1 MEINETI
8 SQFPAIMDVL
18 FFCIGAC
25 VGSFLN
31 VCILRIPKGESIIS
45 PPSHCACGKPIKWF
59 DNLPI
64 IGWLLLRGKARCCG
78 SRISF
83 RYPFVETLTAC
94 VFLALWTILPTEQAI
109 GGMVF
114 ASIMIFCT
122 FVDIDTMTL
131 PDFATVGGAI
141 VGFVISITMPQLQN
155 AEIADA
161 PFAAS
166 IMAGVIKSAVGI
178 IVGSGVLYWLRLLGE
193 CVFRK
198 EAMGEGDVILVGCI
212 GAFCGWQGAVF
223 AIFGGSIIG
232 AFSMLPIVA
241 TRKIVNK
248 KPSKKSRKSVNSD
261 EIPEPL
267 AIPYG
272 PWLALGGMLYFVILR
287 DWVDAYFSN
296 IAALLFGI

>member
-1 MEINETI
+1 MDASETLAR
-8 SQFPAIMDVL
+8 FPIIMDTL

-31 VCILRIPKGESIIS
+31 VCILRIPKGESIVR

-59 DNLPI
+59 DNIPI
-64 IGWLLLRGKARCCG
+64 LGWILLRGKARCCG
-78 SRISF
+78 ARISF
-83 RYPFVETLTAC
+83 RYPFVETLTALT
-94 VFLALWTILPTEQAI
+94 FLAMWLVLPHEQAVC
-109 GGMVF
+109 GMVF

-141 VGFVISITMPQLQN
+141 VGFAISLAIPQLHN
-155 AEIADA
+155 AEIANA
-161 PFAAS
+161 PLAAS
-166 IMAGVIKSAVGI
+166 IVASGIKSVAGI
-178 IVGSGVLYWLRLLGE
+178 IVGTGVLYWFRLLAE
-193 CVFRK
+193 YAFHK
-198 EAMGEGDVILVGCI
+198 EAMGEGDVILIGCI
-212 GAFCGWQGAVF
+212 GAFCGWQGALF

-241 TRKIVNK
+241 TKKI
-248 KPSKKSRKSVNSD
+248 SQKKSKPKKNKID
-261 EIPEPL
+261 EDIDPL

-272 PWLALGGMLYFVILR
+272 PWLAVGGMLYFLFLR

-296 IAALLFGI
+296 IAAVFFGA

>member
-1 MEINETI
+1 MDASETLARFPIIME
-8 SQFPAIMDVL
+8 AL

-31 VCILRIPKGESIIS
+31 VCILRIPKGESIVR

-59 DNLPI
+59 DNIPI
-64 IGWLLLRGKARCCG
+64 LGWILLRGKARCCG
-78 SRISF
+78 ARISF
-83 RYPFVETLTAC
+83 RYPFVEALTA
-94 VFLALWTILPTEQAI
+94 VTFLIMWLVLPPEQAVC
-109 GGMVF
+109 GMVF

-141 VGFVISITMPQLQN
+141 IGFVVSLAIPQLHN
-155 AEIADA
+155 AEIANA
-161 PFAAS
+161 PQVAS
-166 IMAGVIKSAVGI
+166 IVASGIKSVAGI
-178 IVGSGVLYWLRLLGE
+178 IVGTGVLYWLRLLGE
-193 CVFRK
+193 YTFKK

-212 GAFCGWQGAVF
+212 GAFCGWQGALF

-241 TRKIVNK
+241 TKKISQKKLKRKKNK
-248 KPSKKSRKSVNSD
+248 ID
-261 EIPEPL
+261 EDIDPL

-272 PWLALGGMLYFVILR
+272 PWLALGGMLYFVFLR
-287 DWVDAYFSN
+287 DWIDAYFAN
-296 IAALLFGI
+296 IAALFFGA